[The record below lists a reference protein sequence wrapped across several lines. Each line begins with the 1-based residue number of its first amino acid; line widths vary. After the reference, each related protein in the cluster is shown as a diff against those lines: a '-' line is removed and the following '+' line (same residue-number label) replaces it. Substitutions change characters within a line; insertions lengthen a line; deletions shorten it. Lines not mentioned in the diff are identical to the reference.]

1 MYGCVMYCRRSE
13 IFQVYTAAKRLTGF
27 DRKAVN
33 FSFLRD
39 CIIVDLEYNKDEGGM
54 LVIYTLDEIKKR
66 VFPIIQKYSIPA
78 MYLFGSYARG
88 EATEESDLDFLV
100 DTTGT
105 NLTSLFALGAL
116 YCELEEVFHKKI
128 DLITVRSV
136 MQNVLTE
143 SDRSFRDAV
152 IRERV
157 KLNDVA

>member
-1 MYGCVMYCRRSE
+1 M
-13 IFQVYTAAKRLTGF
+13 
-27 DRKAVN
+27 
-33 FSFLRD
+33 
-39 CIIVDLEYNKDEGGM
+39 
-54 LVIYTLDEIKKR
+54 IYTMDEIKKR
-66 VFPIIQKYSIPA
+66 VFPVIQKYNIPA

-105 NLTSLFALGAL
+105 NLTSLLSLGAL
-116 YCELEEVFHKKI
+116 YCDLEEVFQKSI

-136 MQNVLTE
+136 MQNVETE
-143 SDRSFRDAV
+143 SERSFRDTI

>member
-1 MYGCVMYCRRSE
+1 M
-13 IFQVYTAAKRLTGF
+13 
-27 DRKAVN
+27 
-33 FSFLRD
+33 
-39 CIIVDLEYNKDEGGM
+39 
-54 LVIYTLDEIKKR
+54 IYTLEEIRRR
-66 VFPIIQKYSIPA
+66 VFPVIQKYNIPA

-105 NLTSLFALGAL
+105 SLTSLLALGAL
-116 YCELEEVFHKKI
+116 YCDLEEVFHKDI

-136 MQNVLTE
+136 MQNILTE
-143 SDRSFRDAV
+143 SDRCFRDTV

>member
-1 MYGCVMYCRRSE
+1 M
-13 IFQVYTAAKRLTGF
+13 
-27 DRKAVN
+27 
-33 FSFLRD
+33 
-39 CIIVDLEYNKDEGGM
+39 
-54 LVIYTLDEIKKR
+54 IYTLDEIKKR
-66 VFPIIQKYSIPA
+66 VFPVIQKYNIPA

-105 NLTSLFALGAL
+105 NLTSLLSLGAL
-116 YCELEEVFHKKI
+116 YCDLEEVFQKSI

-136 MQNVLTE
+136 MQNVETE
-143 SDRSFRDAV
+143 SERSFRDTV

>member
-1 MYGCVMYCRRSE
+1 M
-13 IFQVYTAAKRLTGF
+13 
-27 DRKAVN
+27 
-33 FSFLRD
+33 
-39 CIIVDLEYNKDEGGM
+39 
-54 LVIYTLDEIKKR
+54 IYTLDEIKKR
-66 VFPIIQKYSIPA
+66 VFPVIQKYNIPA

-105 NLTSLFALGAL
+105 NLTSLLSLGAL
-116 YCELEEVFHKKI
+116 YCDLEEVFQKNI

-136 MQNVLTE
+136 MQNVETE
-143 SDRSFRDAV
+143 SDRSFRDTV

>member
-1 MYGCVMYCRRSE
+1 M
-13 IFQVYTAAKRLTGF
+13 
-27 DRKAVN
+27 
-33 FSFLRD
+33 
-39 CIIVDLEYNKDEGGM
+39 
-54 LVIYTLDEIKKR
+54 IYTLDEIKKR
-66 VFPIIQKYSIPA
+66 IFPVIQKYNIPA

-105 NLTSLFALGAL
+105 NLTSLLSLGAL
-116 YCELEEVFHKKI
+116 YCDLEEVFQKSI

-136 MQNVLTE
+136 MQNAETE
-143 SDRSFRDAV
+143 SERSFRDTI